1 MASPYPDGDREKV
14 ASKLPPALQQELKI
28 RCAELGLDIQD
39 AATTAIANWRANEG
53 PYADIATAGAKS
65 FSTWL
70 PPGMYDDFKASCTHR
85 GVSYI
90 QGLAQSVRAWL
101 DDNPSPKQVGLPTAP
116 RRIIVC
122 NQKGGVGKTTI
133 SAGIAEAHAEPQGIG
148 VRCLKDFVEALTA
161 GELERFNR
169 TREQLLSVIA
179 DTAGGQ
185 RVLLVD
191 HDPQLHLSNQ
201 LGIPPIP
208 VGKDSLVTHM
218 AGETN
223 GDIKDLLVA
232 IDDPRFGGRLH
243 VLPGTRE
250 GFLLDSKLALT
261 AAQSR
266 GFQKESALERALH
279 PLEAD
284 YDVIVI
290 DSPPSLGL
298 SMDAGLYYGR
308 RRPNEKPGRSGVL
321 VPVQSEDSS
330 ADAYQMLVEQ
340 IDDLEE
346 DLHLEID
353 RLGIVVNLF
362 DSRRGYIATS
372 SLEEWHNLE
381 DQNVIA
387 VVDDLKEQRETVRLK
402 KPLLSYVP
410 ESKQANVMRLIV
422 AGAGKL
428 ARRRINSDAV
438 RRSAVVPVAV
448 PAETRSTRRSTV
460 ATELAQQP

>member
-28 RCAELGLDIQD
+28 RCAEFGLDIQD
-39 AATTAIANWRANEG
+39 AATTAITNWRASDWSG
-53 PYADIATAGAKS
+53 ADVDTSGARS

-70 PPGMYDDFKASCTHR
+70 PTGMYDDFKASCTER
-85 GVSYI
+85 GLSYI
-90 QGLAQSVRAWL
+90 QGLAQSIRSWL
-101 DDNPSPKQVGLPTAP
+101 DDNPSPKQAGLPAPP

-148 VRCLKDFVEALTA
+148 VKCLQNFVQTLTDT
-161 GELERFNR
+161 ELERLNR
-169 TREQLLSVIA
+169 TREQLLALIA
-179 DTAGGQ
+179 DYTAGGQ

-191 HDPQLHLSNQ
+191 YDPQLHLSNQ
-201 LGIPPIP
+201 LGIPPIA
-208 VGKDSLVTHM
+208 VGEDSLVTHM
-218 AGETN
+218 SGDAQ

-232 IDDPRFGGRLH
+232 IDDPRFGGRLY

-250 GFLLDSKLALT
+250 AFLLDSKLALT

-266 GFQKESALERALH
+266 GFQKEMALERALH
-279 PLEAD
+279 SLEAD
-284 YDVIVI
+284 FDVIVV

-330 ADAYQMLVEQ
+330 ADAYEMLIEQ
-340 IDDLEE
+340 IEDLET

-353 RLGIVVNLF
+353 RLGIVVNQF

-372 SLEEWHNLE
+372 SLEEWHNME
-381 DQNVIA
+381 NDRVIA
-387 VVDDLKEQRETVRLK
+387 VIDDLKEQRESVRLK
-402 KPLLSYVP
+402 RPLLAYVP
-410 ESKQANVMRLIV
+410 ESKQANIMRLIV
-422 AGAGKL
+422 AGVGK
-428 ARRRINSDAV
+428 
-438 RRSAVVPVAV
+438 
-448 PAETRSTRRSTV
+448 
-460 ATELAQQP
+460 

>member
-39 AATTAIANWRANEG
+39 AATTAITNWRSG
-53 PYADIATAGAKS
+53 SGRVPDVDTTGARS

-70 PPGMYDDFKASCTHR
+70 PTGLYDDFKVTCTER
-85 GVSYI
+85 DLSFI
-90 QGLAQSVRAWL
+90 QGLAQSIRVWL
-101 DDNPSPKQVGLPTAP
+101 EDNPSPKQIGLPAAP

-133 SAGIAEAHAEPQGIG
+133 SAGIAEAHAETAGIG
-148 VRCLKDFVEALTA
+148 AKCLQNFVSTLTET
-161 GELERFNR
+161 ELERLNR
-169 TREQLLSVIA
+169 TREQLLAVIA
-179 DTAGGQ
+179 DYAAGGQ

-191 HDPQLHLSNQ
+191 YDPQLHLSNQ
-201 LGIPPIP
+201 LGIPPIA
-208 VGKDSLVTHM
+208 VEEDSLVTHM
-218 AGETN
+218 T
-223 GDIKDLLVA
+223 GDPKGDVRDLVVA
-232 IDDPRFGGRLH
+232 IDDPRFAGRLH

-298 SMDAGLYYGR
+298 SMDAALYYGR

-321 VPVQSEDSS
+321 IPVQSEDSS
-330 ADAYQMLVEQ
+330 ADAYEMLVDQ
-340 IDDLEE
+340 IGDLED

-372 SLEEWHNLE
+372 SLEEWHNVE

-422 AGAGKL
+422 AGAGK
-428 ARRRINSDAV
+428 
-438 RRSAVVPVAV
+438 
-448 PAETRSTRRSTV
+448 
-460 ATELAQQP
+460 

>member
-14 ASKLPPALQQELKI
+14 ASKLPPTLQQELKI
-28 RCAELGLDIQD
+28 RCAELGLDIQE
-39 AATTAIANWRANEG
+39 AATVAVTTWCSSSG
-53 PYADIATAGAKS
+53 PHSDIDTAGAKS

-70 PPGMYDDFKASCTHR
+70 PSGMYDDFKARCVDR

-90 QGLAQSVRAWL
+90 QGLAQSVREWL
-101 DDNPSPKQVGLPTAP
+101 DDNPSPKQAGLPVAP
-116 RRIIVC
+116 RRFIVV

-133 SAGIAEAHAEPQGIG
+133 AAGVAEAHAEPHGIG
-148 VRCLKDFVEALTA
+148 AKCLRNFVEALSDA
-161 GELERFNR
+161 ELERQNR
-169 TREQLLSVIA
+169 TREQLLAAIA
-179 DTAGGQ
+179 DYTAGGQ
-185 RVLLVD
+185 RVLLID
-191 HDPQLHLSNQ
+191 YDPQLHLSNQ
-201 LGIPPIP
+201 LGIPTIP
-208 VGKDSLVTHM
+208 VGQESLVTHM
-218 AGETN
+218 T
-223 GDIKDLLVA
+223 GDPKGNIGDLPVV

-321 VPVQSEDSS
+321 IPVQSEDSS
-330 ADAYQMLVEQ
+330 ADAYQMLIEQ
-340 IDDLEE
+340 IDDLEQ
-346 DLHLEID
+346 DLHLDID

-372 SLEEWHNLE
+372 SLEEWHNME

-387 VVDDLKEQRETVRLK
+387 VVDDLKEQRESVRLK
-402 KPLLSYVP
+402 RPLLSYVP

-422 AGAGKL
+422 AGVK
-428 ARRRINSDAV
+428 
-438 RRSAVVPVAV
+438 
-448 PAETRSTRRSTV
+448 
-460 ATELAQQP
+460 